1 MNSNTNFHLKTIAI
15 DSSTKSTGISVWRG
29 STLIKHR
36 TIALS
41 AKDKMDVRLP
51 KMVMALYD
59 VLNAELPDEVYIEET
74 VVNRN
79 VATQRF
85 LTRLQGTVFGW
96 CLEHGSK
103 FETIRPTVWR
113 KALGFVQG
121 RNVKREA
128 LKQQAKDY
136 VLERYGEQFSD
147 ISEDEYEAICIGVA
161 VIKLRDE
168 HSENKN
174 KDTKE
179 K

>member
-1 MNSNTNFHLKTIAI
+1 MSSNTNFILKTIAI
-15 DSSTKSTGISVWRG
+15 DSSTKSTGISVWEG
-29 STLIKHR
+29 STLKKHM

-51 KMVMALYD
+51 KMVQALYE
-59 VLNAELPDEVYIEET
+59 VLDEERPNAVYIEEA

-96 CLEHGSK
+96 CLVHGCK

-113 KALGFVQG
+113 KELEFAQG

-136 VLERYGEQFSD
+136 VLERYGDQFLD

-161 VIKLRDE
+161 AMKLRDA
-168 HSENKN
+168 NTTTKN
-174 KDTKE
+174 KD
-179 K
+179 